1 MSENALVPAASAAA
15 PTTTDVLASAAN
27 YARASK
33 ALRTLRAYQS
43 DLADLRR
50 WLETGAPAAIRDQYA
65 RAREAIGVTSGTDE
79 QNESSGFIPLSI
91 ELTAAYLA
99 HCADSGLKVSTI
111 TRRAAAIAFA
121 HRSLGCPPPTASEP
135 VKAVLRGIRRQLGSA
150 VEQKAPAT
158 ARAIAKLVKRCPDS
172 VVGKRDRAVL
182 LLGFAAALRRSEL
195 AELTVEDLTF
205 GPEGLV
211 VRIRRSKTDQDGEGA
226 TIPVPVGSK
235 LKPVEA
241 VQAWLATRNGDA
253 GSSLFGICDRT
264 VAEIVKRY
272 ARKAKLD
279 PATFSGHSLRA
290 GFITS
295 ALEHGADL
303 FKVMDISRHRRVETL
318 REYDRRAKAFK
329 NHAGKGFL

>member
-1 MSENALVPAASAAA
+1 MSQNALVPAASAAA
-15 PTTTDVLASAAN
+15 PTTTDVLGSAAA

-43 DLADLRR
+43 DWVDFER
-50 WLETGAPAAIRDQYA
+50 WATTSAPAALFRDQYA
-65 RAREAIGVTSGTDE
+65 RARELRPASVE
-79 QNESSGFIPLSI
+79 VV
-91 ELTAAYLA
+91 AAYLA
-99 HCADSGLKVSTI
+99 HLADSGFKVSTI

-121 HRSLGCPPPTASEP
+121 HRTLGCPPPTASEP

-195 AELTVEDLTF
+195 ADLCVDDLTF

-226 TIPVPVGSK
+226 QIPVPRGSK
-235 LKPVEA
+235 LKPLEA
-241 VQAWLATRNGDA
+241 IEAWLQVRPEECGP
-253 GSSLFGICDRT
+253 SLFGICDRT

-272 ARKAKLD
+272 ARLARLD
-279 PATFSGHSLRA
+279 PSQFAGHSLRA
-290 GFITS
+290 GFVTS

-303 FKVMDISRHRRVETL
+303 FKVMDVTRHKRVETL